1 MVDKIDRFKGALLG
15 LACGDAVGTTVEFK
29 PPFTFDPVS
38 DMTGGGPFKLEA
50 GQWTDDTSLA
60 LCLASSLNEHGYNPY
75 DQMTKYVDW
84 MNNGYMSSNG
94 VCFDIGLTTRNALN
108 DFVDLDDPYQGETSP
123 HAAGNGSL
131 MRLAPVPMY
140 FHDDPTDIAIG
151 HSGDSSRTTHGALT
165 CVDAC
170 RYYGALI
177 HKALNGA
184 SKEEILSNDCV
195 TELFGEFQDKSK
207 KLCPEI
213 EEIALGSYKIKQPSI
228 IKGTGYVVKSLEA
241 ALWAFYNTDNF
252 RDAILDATN
261 LGDDADTTA
270 AICGQLAGAYYG
282 MEGIPEGWLEKLTM
296 KEEIE
301 QMAVELMNG

>member
-1 MVDKIDRFKGALLG
+1 MLDKFKGSLLG

-38 DMTGGGPFKLEA
+38 DMTGGGPFNLEA

-60 LCLASSLNEHGYNPY
+60 LCLASSLIEKGYDPA
-75 DQMTKYVDW
+75 DQMTRYVKW
-84 MNNGYMSSNG
+84 MNEGYMSSNG
-94 VCFDIGLTTRNALN
+94 ICFDIGLTTRNALN
-108 DFVDLDDPYQGETSP
+108 DFGDLGDPYQGETSP

-140 FHDDPTDIAIG
+140 YAKDMEQAIVKA
-151 HSGDSSRTTHGALT
+151 GDSSRTTHGATT
-165 CVDAC
+165 CIDAC
-170 RYYGALI
+170 RLYSCMIALALVGAPKDEI
-177 HKALNGA
+177 LNPYIITDGYF
-184 SKEEILSNDCV
+184 SKEENR
-195 TELFGEFQDKSK
+195 
-207 KLCPEI
+207 LCPEI
-213 EEIALGSYKIKQPSI
+213 EEIGLGSYKIKQPSI

-282 MEGIPEGWLEKLTM
+282 MKGIPDGWLNKLTM
-296 KEEIE
+296 KDEIE
-301 QMAVELMNG
+301 EMASQLYNG